1 MATSVRPRIGMLW
14 GDFSGASA
22 PAKFDQLWSM
32 GRVARDVTRA
42 LSMFGEVVP
51 FCPPP
56 GEDTSSTTYRSALS
70 SFLRNIDVLWADVY
84 PMSGPALMLRDE
96 LELSCPAILFVGGA
110 AAKGVEALLFPWQ
123 HLLRSSDGLLF
134 SCHADQEIWQRL
146 VEYSELHE
154 WVVPL
159 CADETVFHPCSVDEC
174 SAIKQ
179 QYHLPLNAP
188 LLLYVGR
195 MNFQKN
201 LHSLLYL
208 LQAVRQQVPDAYLC
222 FVGEEDTIV
231 QGEFQVRNTGYVAW
245 LQALAIDLGLTEHV
259 HFPGPLFGKQLAC
272 IYTAA
277 DVVVNL
283 SFNHRENFGLSLAE
297 AAACGTPAICT
308 RWGGFK
314 DVVLE
319 EESGYFVDAVLTKH
333 GIRVNWRQGADAVVK
348 LLQQPLLRKKMG
360 ERALSLAHER
370 FSTVALSQRL
380 ARAVVDVLSTCE
392 NSCQP
397 AYIPG
402 QFARRLE
409 EHKRACGW
417 YETAPVVVLKL
428 EEQNTIGEVELHWRP
443 PVFQGRDYE
452 LYETLMQP
460 YATRL
465 AFEDQLPANWLTNVP
480 YFPSQTRLNSIRLLI
495 ECDDPI
501 WSHRLFL
508 PIDKWEVVKS
518 IDGYR
523 TVEEIAALSGYSL
536 EICMAILWAMYIEGF
551 VLFIR

>member
-1 MATSVRPRIGMLW
+1 MLW
-14 GDFSGASA
+14 GDFSRPSA

-42 LSMFGEVVP
+42 LSMFGDVIP

-56 GEDTSSTTYRSALS
+56 GENSSSTLYRAALS

-134 SCHADQEIWQRL
+134 SCSADQEIWQRL
-146 VEYSELHE
+146 VEHCELHE

-159 CADETVFHPCSVDEC
+159 SVNEMIFYPCSVDEC

-179 QYHLPLNAP
+179 QCHIPLNTP

-195 MNFQKN
+195 LNLQKD

-208 LQAVRQQVPDAYLC
+208 LEAVRQQIPDAHLC
-222 FVGEEDTIV
+222 FVGEEDYII

-245 LQALAIDLGLTEHV
+245 LQALAADLRLTEHV
-259 HFPGPLFGKQLAC
+259 DFPGPLFGKQLAC
-272 IYTAA
+272 LYAAA

-283 SFNHRENFGLSLAE
+283 SFNHRENFGLSLVE
-297 AAACGTPAICT
+297 AAACGTPVVCT

-319 EESGYFVDAVLTKH
+319 EECGYFVDAVLTKH
-333 GIRVNWRQGADAVVK
+333 GIRVNWRQGAEAIVK
-348 LLQQPLLRKKMG
+348 LLQQPPLRKKMG
-360 ERALSLAHER
+360 ERALALAHER
-370 FSTVALSQRL
+370 FSIAALSQHL
-380 ARAVVDVLSTCE
+380 ARAVADVLSMSGS
-392 NSCQP
+392 SCKP
-397 AYIPG
+397 AYIPS
-402 QFARRLE
+402 QFAHHLE
-409 EHKRACGW
+409 NHKRACGW
-417 YETAPVVVLKL
+417 YETSPVVTLKL
-428 EEQNTIGEVELHWRP
+428 EGQNTAGEVELHWHP
-443 PVFQGRDYE
+443 PMFQGRDYE

-465 AFEDQLPANWLTNVP
+465 AFEDQLPANWSASVP
-480 YFPSQTRLNSIRLLI
+480 YFPSPVRRNAIRLLI
-495 ECDDPI
+495 ECDDPL

-508 PIDKWEVVKS
+508 TIDKWEVIKH

-523 TVEEIAALSGYSL
+523 TVAEIATLSGCGP